1 MPEIAVMD
9 AIADARLQGAT
20 GKNELYEKAAHYL
33 TERMT
38 CDLIIT
44 EHVRFII
51 IHFFVKYFI
60 ATSCGQLVTLTAID

>member
-1 MPEIAVMD
+1 MTELTLNVGMPEIAVMD

-44 EHVRFII
+44 EHVRLAI
-51 IHFFVKYFI
+51 IHFFVYLP
-60 ATSCGQLVTLTAID
+60 CQLLY